1 MEHRTVCRTKLTSAS
16 RGENNRAKEVAMRKL
31 HSLVAPAAFALT
43 VAVATGPDRA
53 RAVTLDVTFTA
64 TSFFGWSPIEPTGE
78 APPVDRISGSFSLI
92 TEGEQIGLDG
102 EPVAP
107 REGLPPMAPLTA
119 LDLEI
124 AGRPHLA
131 EDAEAYVGFV
141 AGQLTQVTA
150 GARIKP
156 PDVDWPGGLVQ
167 YPGFD
172 DWSLGILL
180 EDPRSPETPASVD
193 FSFSTAES
201 TSLFG
206 SYSLEVSL
214 SIDGGP
220 PRQFVYATPACIE
233 EATLCHDARPSP
245 ADPPP
250 TGAAPGASARVKP
263 GALLCDAGSPDEAR
277 STGAATGLR
286 DVRIARAS
294 DAERASLPRRA
305 KLATAL
311 GSLTLELKA
320 VDRLLLAAARGESSA
335 VQPPEAAPGSSLRC
349 ARARTAPG
357 TPRFAPRRNLLI
369 EATSGDRAYY
379 HVRKPTRVCVSD
391 ATPEAAELLLCY
403 RARPAAGGRARSET
417 WVAHALGVEHLKVG
431 GAGEICLPAN
441 RVEAN

>member
-1 MEHRTVCRTKLTSAS
+1 
-16 RGENNRAKEVAMRKL
+16 MRKL
-31 HSLVAPAAFALT
+31 HSLVAATALALT
-43 VAVATGPDRA
+43 VAVATEPDRA
-53 RAVTLDVTFTA
+53 SAVTLDVTFTA
-64 TSFFGWSPIEPTGE
+64 TSFFGWSPVEPTGE
-78 APPVDRISGSFSLI
+78 TPPVDGISGSFSLT

-102 EPVAP
+102 EPSEP
-107 REGLPPMAPLTA
+107 RDGLPPMAPLTA

-124 AGRPHLA
+124 AGHPHLA

-156 PDVDWPGGLVQ
+156 AELDWPGGLVQ

-180 EDPRSPETPASVD
+180 EDPRSPDTPASVD

-201 TSLFG
+201 ASLFG

-220 PRQFVYATPACIE
+220 PRQLAYDVPACIE
-233 EATLCHDARPSP
+233 AATLCHDARPSP
-245 ADPPP
+245 ADPPSA
-250 TGAAPGASARVKP
+250 GSALDASAGVKP

-277 STGAATGLR
+277 SPGAATLLR

-294 DAERASLPRRA
+294 AADAERSGLPRRT

-320 VDRLLLAAARGESSA
+320 VDRLLLTAARGESSA
-335 VQPPEAAPGSSLRC
+335 VQPPEAPPGSSLRC